1 MFIYIYPIT
10 SHKSRG
16 AFFLFE
22 IVIMIQDP
30 DFDSAFYF
38 PNQNHDSESDESK
51 GRRDFYTNQN
61 GGNAADAKCGK
72 SNWW

>member
-1 MFIYIYPIT
+1 
-10 SHKSRG
+10 
-16 AFFLFE
+16 
-22 IVIMIQDP
+22 MIQDP